1 MFRSK
6 LAQFLQP
13 EVSQGC
19 GGRAHSHTM
28 VALSCGNTNQS
39 QVGVYSN
46 SGGFE
51 TVPLEKYTRL
61 ANLLG
66 GTGEISGRST
76 QVPAHP
82 TP

>member
-1 MFRSK
+1 M
-6 LAQFLQP
+6 
-13 EVSQGC
+13 SQGF

-39 QVGVYSN
+39 QVGMHSN

-51 TVPLEKYTRL
+51 TVPLEKYSRL
-61 ANLLG
+61 ANVLR
-66 GTGEISGRST
+66 GTGEILRRST
-76 QVPAHP
+76 PVPAHP